1 MMLYPIQIQNA
12 ASQYLKNP
20 DLVEKIGQMV
30 QFNARN
36 LKFLR
41 ARMSD
46 AEIMDRYPFG
56 SYFSGSDVIDLI
68 GHRIKG

>member
-1 MMLYPIQIQNA
+1 MMLYPIQ
-12 ASQYLKNP
+12 
-20 DLVEKIGQMV
+20 
-30 QFNARN
+30 ARN

-46 AEIMDRYPFG
+46 AEIMERYPFG

>member
-1 MMLYPIQIQNA
+1 MMLYPTPIRNA
-12 ASQYLKNP
+12 AADYLKT
-20 DLVEKIGQMV
+20 LTLREKIGQMV

-46 AEIMDRYPFG
+46 AEIMERYPFG

>member
-20 DLVEKIGQMV
+20 DLAEKIGQMV

-46 AEIMDRYPFG
+46 AEIMVRYPFG

>member
-1 MMLYPIQIQNA
+1 MLYPIQIQNA
-12 ASQYLKNP
+12 ASQYLKT
-20 DLVEKIGQMV
+20 LTLRKKIGQMI

-41 ARMSD
+41 ARMAD
-46 AEIMDRYPFG
+46 AEIMERYPFG

>member
-1 MMLYPIQIQNA
+1 MLYPIQIQNA

>member
-1 MMLYPIQIQNA
+1 MTLYSQTVRDA
-12 ASQYLKNP
+12 ASQYLKT
-20 DLVEKIGQMV
+20 LTLREKIGQMV

-46 AEIMDRYPFG
+46 AEIMERYPFG
-56 SYFSGSDVIDLI
+56 SYFSGRDVIDLI
-68 GHRIKG
+68 GHWIKG